1 MDAIS
6 VYPNPYFG
14 SNWEETNPLD
24 RMVYFTQL
32 GVGTTTIRI
41 FTLAGA
47 LVAKIEH
54 TIDSENDSD
63 RRAVWDL
70 RNRAGVPVASG
81 MYLAHLDLRDSNGK
95 SVGEKVLKLAIF
107 QPEER
112 LDIY

>member
-1 MDAIS
+1 M

-14 SNWEETNPLD
+14 SNWDENNPLD
-24 RMVYFTQL
+24 RKVYFTQL
-32 GVGTTTIRI
+32 GVGKTTIRI
-41 FTLAGA
+41 YTIAGA
-47 LVAKIEH
+47 LVSKIEK
-54 TIDSENDSD
+54 TIISENDSE

-81 MYLAHLDLRDSNGK
+81 MYLAHLDIRDSNGN
-95 SVGEKVLKLAIF
+95 SLGEKVLKLAIF